1 MATGKY
7 AELMQKY
14 PFFQKLS
21 RIECGEG
28 WYGLIKNLCA
38 ELEKLTL
45 GSSFQV
51 VQVKQKNGALRFYVE
66 NVPDSKKKVAY
77 SLIQEAENRSLLTC
91 EECGNPGRLVI
102 KKLLLKTRCP
112 SC

>member
-1 MATGKY
+1 MPNKY

-21 RIECGEG
+21 SIDCGEG
-28 WYGLIKNLCA
+28 WYELIKNLCA
-38 ELEKLTL
+38 ELERLTL
-45 GSSFQV
+45 GPNFQV
-51 VQVKQKNGALRFYVE
+51 VQVKEKNGALRFYVQ
-66 NVPDSKKKVAY
+66 NVPDGKKKMVY
-77 SLIQEAENRSLLTC
+77 KLIQEAENRSLLTC
-91 EECGNPGRLVI
+91 ELCGKPGRLII